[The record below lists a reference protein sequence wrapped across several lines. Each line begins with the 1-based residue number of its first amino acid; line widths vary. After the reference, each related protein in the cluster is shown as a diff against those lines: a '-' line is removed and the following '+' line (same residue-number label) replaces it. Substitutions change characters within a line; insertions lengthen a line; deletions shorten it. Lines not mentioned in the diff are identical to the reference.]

1 MANIGNLKKN
11 SDGVFI
17 GRIDTVAFS
26 NVVALRP
33 VISQNDAA
41 PKYEVMALTPARTWA
56 KVGAMFEQIKKS
68 TGEVFYQGRIDDP
81 SMANPM
87 DIALWHDREG
97 GFAVLWSRRRPRREI
112 PAGQAE
118 QDLPPVGQSSD
129 DGIGGDSGLGDST
142 APDAPQTGKGKG
154 AAGKGGETADKAT
167 A

>member
-1 MANIGNLKKN
+1 
-11 SDGVFI
+11 
-17 GRIDTVAFS
+17 
-26 NVVALRP
+26 
-33 VISQNDAA
+33 
-41 PKYEVMALTPARTWA
+41 MALTPACTWA
-56 KVGAMFEQIKKS
+56 KGVAMFEQIKKS

-129 DGIGGDSGLGDST
+129 DGIGGDSGLGHST
-142 APDAPQTGKGKG
+142 APDAPQNGTESGRASGR
-154 AAGKGGETADKAT
+154 AT
-167 A
+167 VCP

>member
-11 SDGVFI
+11 SDGVFV

-26 NVVALRP
+26 NVIALRP
-33 VISQNDAA
+33 VISQNEAA

-56 KVGAMFEQIKKS
+56 KVGAMFEQVKRS

-129 DGIGGDSGLGDST
+129 DGISGVSGLGDST

-154 AAGKGGETADKAT
+154 AAGKGGETAEKAT

>member
-1 MANIGNLKKN
+1 
-11 SDGVFI
+11 
-17 GRIDTVAFS
+17 
-26 NVVALRP
+26 
-33 VISQNDAA
+33 
-41 PKYEVMALTPARTWA
+41 
-56 KVGAMFEQIKKS
+56 
-68 TGEVFYQGRIDDP
+68 
-81 SMANPM
+81 MANPM

-154 AAGKGGETADKAT
+154 AARSEEHTSELQSLMRSSYAVFCLNKQKKRTTAT
-167 A
+167 PQE

>member
-1 MANIGNLKKN
+1 
-11 SDGVFI
+11 
-17 GRIDTVAFS
+17 
-26 NVVALRP
+26 
-33 VISQNDAA
+33 
-41 PKYEVMALTPARTWA
+41 MALTPARTWA

-129 DGIGGDSGLGDST
+129 DGIGGDSGLRSEERRV
-142 APDAPQTGKGKG
+142 
-154 AAGKGGETADKAT
+154 GEECVSKCRSRGSPNH
-167 A
+167 